1 MRSEVFCICHV
12 RIAHSLRGTMP
23 VKGRPI
29 LFNTEMVKAILE
41 GRKTMTRRLIKFGD
55 RDSSFIQSVTQP
67 NGVDWVATNWK
78 PRIPIVVNVKC
89 PYGQVGDRLW
99 VRETFVIES
108 TLEYG
113 IGDKDIPKDRPI
125 QHISNDYDGDY
136 ELIPHYRATEPEPNI
151 VPPDRDTDFDDTT
164 KWTPSIHM
172 PRWASRITLEI
183 VKIRVERVQDI
194 SMADLEKESI
204 FLSDYERTLC
214 INLRLLYATQK
225 FIKLWDSINAKRG
238 YSWDSNSWVW
248 SIEFKVVE

>member
-1 MRSEVFCICHV
+1 MKET
-12 RIAHSLRGTMP
+12 G
-23 VKGRPI
+23 I
-29 LFNTEMVKAILE
+29 LMTPENIQATIE
-41 GRKTMTRRLIKFGD
+41 GRKSMTRRVIKPQPTEWEDGGLSWKTEGSIN
-55 RDSSFIQSVTQP
+55 RARFIS
-67 NGVDWVATNWK
+67 
-78 PRIPIVVNVKC
+78 RMISKC

-99 VRETFVIES
+99 VRETWCCDCHDPE
-108 TLEYG
+108 TM
-113 IGDKDIPKDRPI
+113 
-125 QHISNDYDGDY
+125 
-136 ELIPHYRATEPEPNI
+136 PHNEIDVCYKANRETQPAS
-151 VPPDRDTDFDDTT
+151 DFCT
-164 KWTPSIHM
+164 KWHPSIHM

-183 VKIRVERVQDI
+183 VKIKVERLQDI